1 MAESQTFVER
11 LKRHHMFQIAAGYA
25 TVAYFLILV
34 ANAVFPDIGLSRGE
48 VRYVI
53 AVLALGF
60 PLALVFGWL
69 FIKPV
74 AADAEWHSSWQ
85 RLRWRIAP
93 LVAGPAVA
101 LVTLSGIYLWHLNGR
116 MADGEVAEASAAQ
129 VVAVLPFE
137 HSGAVDDAFMA
148 GLRDS
153 IDNELSVA
161 GVRLIADTSP
171 ALTDPK
177 APIADIAKATGATL
191 LIRGSVQRPDAKSGY
206 ETYFELV
213 SAADG
218 TTLDSR
224 KVFLSASADPGDVQ
238 RTLSTIIATRAHL
251 LGILDHYFAPG
262 YPSTKDAGALQF
274 FRRGLLNYM
283 NGDFLHGIQML
294 RAAVKL
300 DPNFAQAH
308 AYIAYFEAA
317 NPDPGLSDPKALVD
331 QELALAERV
340 PGLPEAVMARAS
352 RELSL
357 DDDAAAARKLIQ
369 PVAQALANTYNVH
382 MLQGFILLDQADW
395 EGSLREFQAA
405 ASIDPYSTQAANHIA
420 QSGLALR
427 RYDEMDTYLDTV
439 RRRWPL
445 SALLYFGQAQVRFSG
460 DGDLDRFAK
469 AVGGDPS
476 SFGISPDRPWLALI
490 RLEVAHFQGK
500 HMDVMRGLKT
510 VALPKGCPDEYEFPE
525 LSIPELCTD
534 PFTAESLRLA
544 GKNRE
549 AADFAKL
556 RVPEWNRRL
565 NEDQGNNTDLMNLA
579 LLQAFGSIPA
589 ALSTVDPLLKK
600 LDKPVTR
607 WDRHDGMYS
616 LGIAVVL
623 AWSDKKQEAVQL
635 LSKSLD
641 ATYGAHAA
649 LVAIDPVWRPLYN
662 TPEFTAL
669 LASHGVTL
677 TRAP

>member
-1 MAESQTFVER
+1 MAESSTFVER

-34 ANAVFPDIGLSRGE
+34 ANAVFPDIGLTRGE

-53 AVLALGF
+53 AILALGF

-74 AADAEWHSSWQ
+74 ADDAWLSSWQ
-85 RLRWRIAP
+85 RLRWRITTM
-93 LVAGPAVA
+93 VAGPAVA
-101 LVTLSGIYLWHLNGR
+101 LVAVSGIYLWHLNGR
-116 MADGEVAEASAAQ
+116 LADGEVAETSAAQ
-129 VVAVLPFE
+129 VVAVLPFG

-153 IDNELSVA
+153 IDNELSLA
-161 GVRLIADTSP
+161 GVSLIAVTSP

-177 APIADIAKATGATL
+177 APIADVAKATGATL
-191 LIRGSVQRPDAKSGY
+191 LIRGSVQQPDAKSDY
-206 ETYFELV
+206 EAYFELV

-218 TTLDSR
+218 VTLDSR
-224 KVFLSASADPGDVQ
+224 KVFLPASADPIDVQ
-238 RTLSTIIATRAHL
+238 KTLSTIIAARAHL

-262 YPSTKDAGALQF
+262 YPSTKDAAALQF

-283 NGDFLHGIQML
+283 NADFPHGIQML

-317 NPDPGLSDPKALVD
+317 NPDADLTDPKALVD

-352 RELSL
+352 RELYL
-357 DDDAAAARKLIQ
+357 DVDPAAARKLIQ
-369 PVAQALANTYNVH
+369 PVAQALANTYNAH
-382 MLQGFILLDQADW
+382 MLQGFILREQGDW
-395 EGSLREFQAA
+395 QGALREFQAA
-405 ASIDPYSTQAANHIA
+405 ASIDPYSQQDANHIA
-420 QSGLALR
+420 QLGLALR
-427 RYDEMDTYLDTV
+427 HYDEMDTYLGTM

-445 SALLYFGQAQVRFSG
+445 SGPLYLGQAQVRFSG
-460 DGDLDRFAK
+460 DGDLERFAK
-469 AVGGDPS
+469 DIGGDLS
-476 SFGISPDRPWLALI
+476 SFGVSPDSPRLALT

-500 HMDVMRGLKT
+500 HVDVVRGLKT
-510 VALPKGCPDEYEFPE
+510 VGLPHGCPGEYQFPE
-525 LSIPELCTD
+525 LSVPELCAD

-544 GKNRE
+544 GKDQE

-556 RVPEWNRRL
+556 RVAEWNRRL
-565 NEDQGNNTDLMNLA
+565 KEDQGKASDLLNLA
-579 LLQAFGSIPA
+579 LLQAFGNDPA
-589 ALSTVDPLLKK
+589 ALSTVDTLLKG
-600 LDKPVTR
+600 LDKPVTQ
-607 WDRHDGMYS
+607 WDRYDGLNS
-616 LGIAVVL
+616 LGVAVVL

-649 LVAIDPVWRPLYN
+649 LVAIDPVWRPLYK